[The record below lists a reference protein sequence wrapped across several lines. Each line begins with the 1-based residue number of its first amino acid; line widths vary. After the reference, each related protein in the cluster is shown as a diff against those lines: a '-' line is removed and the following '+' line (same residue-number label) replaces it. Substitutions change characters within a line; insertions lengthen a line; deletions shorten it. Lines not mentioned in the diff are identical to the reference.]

1 LGEIT
6 LFVSAMSKEPNG
18 EDRGRNDNFTYMHT
32 YISMLD
38 LYCLIT
44 IIIYSPPEL
53 VCRRFFD
60 EGLLSIN
67 PSRKDDP
74 VNGEG

>member
-1 LGEIT
+1 LVEIT

-18 EDRGRNDNFTYMHT
+18 EDRERNHN
-32 YISMLD
+32 LD

-44 IIIYSPPEL
+44 TIIVYSPEL

-60 EGLLSIN
+60 EGLLCIN
-67 PSRKDDP
+67 PSMKDDP

>member
-1 LGEIT
+1 
-6 LFVSAMSKEPNG
+6 
-18 EDRGRNDNFTYMHT
+18 
-32 YISMLD
+32 MLD

-44 IIIYSPPEL
+44 IIVYSPEL

-60 EGLLSIN
+60 EGLLCIN
-67 PSRKDDP
+67 PSRNDDP